1 MAKRDAYRLL
11 LFVPEADVPEY
22 IDQWDDL
29 NRVMDDLTNRGV
41 RVLSLFEADGGD
53 DNGEPMTEDDV
64 EKLRRLFRVRNGM
77 SMAIVLDP
85 AGHELARYP
94 LPVNPKQVLKVIS
107 EA

>member
-22 IDQWDDL
+22 INQWDVLNKFMPDL
-29 NRVMDDLTNRGV
+29 ANRGI
-41 RVLSLFEADGGD
+41 RVLSLFEDEGGD
-53 DNGEPMTEDDV
+53 DNGQPMTEADV

-77 SMAIVLDP
+77 SMAVVLNP

-94 LPVNPKQVLKVIS
+94 LPVNPAQVLKLVN